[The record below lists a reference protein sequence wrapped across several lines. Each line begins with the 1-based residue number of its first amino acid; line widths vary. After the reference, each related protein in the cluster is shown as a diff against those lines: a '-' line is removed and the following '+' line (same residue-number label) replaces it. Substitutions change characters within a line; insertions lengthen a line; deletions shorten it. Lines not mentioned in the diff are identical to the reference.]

1 MRGGI
6 VLAAACL
13 AAAVAAVPASATN
26 ECHGLKVCVPVAGPW
41 VLAPAGAE
49 VEFQLA
55 CPKKYVVGGLDA
67 ELSTPGIE
75 VDFRGALGAPVN
87 PGITTSSS
95 AVFLGRLLR
104 GSNPAA
110 SFRPHIGCIPSAGG
124 GQRVPVAFKVFAP
137 SKSAPPQLTQISVR
151 AGTRRY
157 VEKCPAGEQVAG
169 SSDAVGFYTK
179 APPGRALVGGIQVT
193 RSVLAGRVH
202 LLVRA
207 GAPAAAAHAV
217 VQVDL
222 VCVRSA

>member
-1 MRGGI
+1 
-6 VLAAACL
+6 
-13 AAAVAAVPASATN
+13 
-26 ECHGLKVCVPVAGPW
+26 

-55 CPKKYVVGGLDA
+55 CPKKYIVGGLDA

-75 VDFRGALGAPVN
+75 IDFRGALGAPVN

-104 GSNPAA
+104 GTDPAA

-124 GQRVPVAFKVFAP
+124 GQRVPVVFRVFAP
-137 SKSAPPQLTQISVR
+137 SKPAPPQMTQIAVR

-157 VEKCPAGEQVAG
+157 VEKCPGGEQLAG

-179 APPGRALVGGIQVT
+179 TPPGRALAAGIHVT
-193 RSVLAGRVH
+193 RSVRAGRVH

-207 GAPAAAAHAV
+207 GAPVAAAHAV